1 MTDGRA
7 DGRTGRRA
15 VGRAILLASALAVS
29 PSARLPAQVS
39 FHVSIGARYST
50 TLVHDSIV
58 TGFDVRPAIA
68 PALLVIVREELRP
81 GWSVDGT
88 IDVTPSSLR
97 RHEGSGTFDAGSFTA
112 LAFTVG
118 VRREISW
125 GLSAR
130 AGIGALKYAAGQ
142 TGIFRE
148 GSGGLFPLG
157 TVAATFAP
165 RFGARRRLAL
175 EARYDL
181 HRFITPALRTQ
192 GFNDSRPVHR
202 VALLV
207 RLGWAP
213 GGQPTP

>member
-1 MTDGRA
+1 MT
-7 DGRTGRRA
+7 
-15 VGRAILLASALAVS
+15 VGRAVALVSLLAVW
-29 PSARLPAQVS
+29 PSGQAAAQVS
-39 FHVSIGARYST
+39 FHVSLGARYTT

-58 TGFDVRPAIA
+58 QPFDLRPAIA
-68 PALLVIVREELRP
+68 PALLVIVREEMKP

-112 LAFTVG
+112 LAFTIG

-142 TGIFRE
+142 TGVFRE

-157 TVAATFAP
+157 TVAATYTP
-165 RFGARRRLAL
+165 SFGARRRLAF
-175 EARYDL
+175 EARYDI
-181 HRFITPALRTQ
+181 HRFITPAMRTE
-192 GFNDSRPVHR
+192 GFEDSRPVHR
-202 VALLV
+202 VALLL
-207 RLGWAP
+207 RLGWAA
-213 GGQPTP
+213 GKGQETP